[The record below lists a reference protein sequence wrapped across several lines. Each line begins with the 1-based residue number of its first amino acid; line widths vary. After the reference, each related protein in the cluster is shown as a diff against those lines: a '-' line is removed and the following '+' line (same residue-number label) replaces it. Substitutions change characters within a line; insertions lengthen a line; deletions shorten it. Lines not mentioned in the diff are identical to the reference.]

1 MRRIEYPAER
11 IWFEAPFEFITA
23 GNYDRFLP
31 SDAMTKVQQMNS
43 VLRFSIYFAGVCI
56 VLVRNINI
64 LIVPLVTALITYHL
78 AVTDRRNGDS
88 EQLVLEGMQS
98 ELDMRSREPC
108 RVPTKENPF
117 MNVLMSDYVMD
128 PTRPRACLMDSTRVA
143 STADTL
149 AGATLYTDVDD
160 VSLRGVLHDHNRP
173 FYTTSSTT
181 IPNDQNGF
189 ASWCYRPTGRTCK
202 EGNYD
207 RCLNEDRRT

>member
-1 MRRIEYPAER
+1 MGRFEHTER

-23 GNYDRFLP
+23 SNYDRFLP
-31 SDAMTKVQQMNS
+31 SAAMTKVQQMNC

-56 VLVRNINI
+56 VMVRNVNI
-64 LIVPLVTALITYHL
+64 LIVPLVAALITYHL
-78 AVTDRRNGDS
+78 VIADRRNDDS
-88 EQLVLEGMQS
+88 EQLLLEGMQA

-108 RVPTKENPF
+108 RLPTKENPF
-117 MNVLMSDYVMD
+117 MNVLISDYATD
-128 PTRPRACLMDSTRVA
+128 PARPKACSMDSPRIA
-143 STADTL
+143 RDADTL

-160 VSLRGVLHDHNRP
+160 VSLRGVLNDRNRP

-189 ASWCYRPTGRTCK
+189 ASWCYRPSGRTCK

-207 RCLNEDRRT
+207 RCLNEVLKT